1 MRRIVA
7 LFALF
12 LMIIGV
18 AGLFAQGMPQGEM
31 SSSVPELD
39 AFHDVIMPMW
49 HTAYPNKDYAA
60 LRELAKDVPPGVAK
74 IAGAKLP
81 GILRDKEAV
90 WAKGVADLKAAS
102 DAYIKAAAG
111 KDDAALLTAA
121 ETLHTRYEGLVRLVR
136 PVLKEMDDFHK
147 VLYVVYHK
155 YLPDKKYGEIRTV
168 ASDLV
173 AKAEAVTKATLSK
186 RLEPR
191 TAAFQEAAGK
201 LLAAARALE
210 AACAAGAGLEIEK
223 AVESV
228 HSSYQA
234 LEIVFN

>member
-74 IAGAKLP
+74 IAGARLP

-147 VLYVVYHK
+147 VLYVVNHK
-155 YLPDKKYGEIRTV
+155 YLPEKQWDAICN
-168 ASDLV
+168 ASADLV
-173 AKAEAVTKATLSK
+173 ARSEAIAGATLPA
-186 RLEPR
+186 RLQSR
-191 TAAFQEAAGK
+191 TDAFKKASEGLVAD
-201 LLAAARALE
+201 ARQL
-210 AACAAGAGLEIEK
+210 AGLCSARRQAEIEK
-223 AVESV
+223 AVGAL
-228 HSSYQA
+228 HLRYQG
-234 LEIVFN
+234 LEKVFE